1 MIMYSSSFRF
11 SAKVLVFNGAQI
23 LIETWLHV
31 NEVLRCKWRCGS
43 SKWTLN
49 VDEVQVF
56 LFFEFALEPVQD
68 PSV

>member
-1 MIMYSSSFRF
+1 M
-11 SAKVLVFNGAQI
+11 FNGAQI